1 MCRSSSA
8 LKDLNGGMCFG
19 VAEGTVRCDFVVNA
33 SQVGVQVF
41 TGLPIFDGP
50 MFFFKSQ
57 RKNKNLAVGNLNHLI
72 CSK

>member
-41 TGLPIFDGP
+41 RIAGP
-50 MFFFKSQ
+50 KLRENALLVS
-57 RKNKNLAVGNLNHLI
+57 
-72 CSK
+72 